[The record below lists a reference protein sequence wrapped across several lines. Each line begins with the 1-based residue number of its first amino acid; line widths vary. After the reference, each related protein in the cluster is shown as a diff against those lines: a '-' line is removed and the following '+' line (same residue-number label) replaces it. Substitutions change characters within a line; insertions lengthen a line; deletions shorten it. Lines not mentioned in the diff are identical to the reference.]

1 MKKETILKLLEKLT
15 NPTLVIGLAVAAR
28 LLPHPPNFAP
38 IAAMALFGGAY
49 LNKRYALALPLIA
62 LFVGDLFL
70 GFYSPIVMISVYGSF
85 LLVGLLG
92 IWLKKRKNPQN
103 VITAAIGSSLL
114 FFLVTNFAVW
124 AAGSYPRGS
133 EGLLASYT
141 AGLPFLKNTLG
152 GDLFYTVS
160 FFGGYEL
167 AKTLVT
173 RKLALTKAK
182 SLT

>member
-1 MKKETILKLLEKLT
+1 LKLLEKLT

-70 GFYSPIVMISVYGSF
+70 GFYSPIVMLSVYGSF

-92 IWLKKRKNPQN
+92 IWLKKRMNPQN
-103 VITAAIGSSLL
+103 VIAATIGSSLL
-114 FFLVTNFAVW
+114 FFLITNFAVW
-124 AAGSYPRGS
+124 ATGAYSRGP
-133 EGLLASYT
+133 EGLLASYV
-141 AGLPFLKNTLG
+141 AGLPFLKNTFG
-152 GDLFYTVS
+152 GDLFYTIS

-167 AKTLVT
+167 AKTLLNQ
-173 RKLALTKAK
+173 KLALAEQKT
-182 SLT
+182 